1 METLSSALKR
11 DYSKGTPAPKDPS
24 PQKEAPP
31 LKKNDRPPER
41 SEFPVLVLEKDTNN
55 QTTILKNELYT
66 IDTDTALSFLN
77 FLYEQA
83 ESSGVLKE
91 YHLRYIVRHAP
102 DGSIKYAL
110 ADIYA
115 EENALKW
122 QIIHSILIGS
132 AALAVFF
139 LISVLLSNWAIR
151 PVALTWKQQQFI
163 ADAAHELKTPLTVI
177 LSNTGMILQT
187 PECEI
192 SEHTIAENQ
201 NRTQRIHEEAIR
213 MKHLVESL
221 LFLARSDSG
230 QIPAAFR
237 NFDLSY
243 IINSSILAFE
253 PVAFELGKEIRSQ
266 IENSIQLHGDDTRI
280 RQLADILLD
289 NACKYSA
296 DNTTITVRL
305 TAANAKEALLTVT
318 SEGTPLSAY
327 DIQHIFLRF
336 YRADPSRSETSGHG
350 LGLPIAQSIV

>member
-1 METLSSALKR
+1 
-11 DYSKGTPAPKDPS
+11 
-24 PQKEAPP
+24 
-31 LKKNDRPPER
+31 
-41 SEFPVLVLEKDTNN
+41 
-55 QTTILKNELYT
+55 
-66 IDTDTALSFLN
+66 
-77 FLYEQA
+77 
-83 ESSGVLKE
+83 
-91 YHLRYIVRHAP
+91 
-102 DGSIKYAL
+102 
-110 ADIYA
+110 
-115 EENALKW
+115 
-122 QIIHSILIGS
+122 
-132 AALAVFF
+132 
-139 LISVLLSNWAIR
+139 
-151 PVALTWKQQQFI
+151 
-163 ADAAHELKTPLTVI
+163 
-177 LSNTGMILQT
+177 
-187 PECEI
+187 
-192 SEHTIAENQ
+192 
-201 NRTQRIHEEAIR
+201 

-230 QIPAAFR
+230 QIPDAFR